1 MESKMVGLRRSVHR
15 GLLAAIFMSA
25 VAACGDD
32 GTAAPP
38 AHPRLECVGEENDF
52 NPPDSLDI
60 SGPGGATADSALRTR
75 LESVIEGLGAGE
87 IVALSDTEYGVA
99 VDGRIVF
106 IQRAVTNRD
115 GDWHATDSFYCS
127 KSESGEQLV
136 LADSE

>member
-1 MESKMVGLRRSVHR
+1 MVGLPRSVHR
-15 GLLAAIFMSA
+15 VLLLAILTSA
-25 VAACGDD
+25 VAACGDNRA
-32 GTAAPP
+32 AAPP
-38 AHPRLECVGEENDF
+38 AHPRLECVGDENDF

-60 SGPGGATADSALRTR
+60 SGAGAATADSALHAR
-75 LESVIEGLGAGE
+75 LEFVVEELGTGE
-87 IVALSDTEYGVA
+87 VVVLSDTEYGVA

-127 KSESGEQLV
+127 ISETGQGGLV

>member
-1 MESKMVGLRRSVHR
+1 MVGLRRSVRR
-15 GLLAAIFMSA
+15 GLLAAILTSA

-32 GTAAPP
+32 GVAAPP
-38 AHPRLECVGEENDF
+38 AHPRLECVGDEEDF

-60 SGPGGATADSALRTR
+60 SGPGAATADSALRAR
-75 LESVIEGLGAGE
+75 LESVVEGLGAGE
-87 IVALSDTEYGVA
+87 MVVLSDTEYGVA

-115 GDWHATDSFYCS
+115 GDWHATDSFFCS
-127 KSESGEQLV
+127 ITDTGPNLV

>member
-1 MESKMVGLRRSVHR
+1 MVGLRRSVHR
-15 GLLAAIFMSA
+15 GLLAAILMSA

-38 AHPRLECVGEENDF
+38 ADPRLECVGDEADF

-60 SGPGGATADSALRTR
+60 SGPGAATADSALRAR
-75 LESVIEGLGAGE
+75 LAAVIEELGTGE
-87 IVALSDTEYGVA
+87 IVLLSDTEYGVA

-115 GDWHATDSFYCS
+115 GDWHATDSLYCS
-127 KSESGEQLV
+127 ISDSGEQLV

>member
-1 MESKMVGLRRSVHR
+1 MGSEMVGLRRSAHR
-15 GLLAAIFMSA
+15 GLVAAILMPA

-38 AHPRLECVGEENDF
+38 ANLRLECVGDEADF

-60 SGPGGATADSALRTR
+60 SGPGAATADSALRAR
-75 LESVIEGLGAGE
+75 LEAVIEELGTGE
-87 IVALSDTEYGVA
+87 FVVLSDTEYGVA
-99 VDGRIVF
+99 VDGIVF
-106 IQRAVTNRD
+106 IQRAVTNQD

-127 KSESGEQLV
+127 IIDSGEQLV